1 MRQVLARRCFV
12 PEQSVSISDG
22 AIQSGNVQVTIRVSG
37 SPLTRGQQDAAM
49 DPASLMAE
57 VNSKMAGK
65 PMMPMH
71 AGPIIMSQSQPAA
84 QLGFVN
90 YTAPVDNQSFGGA

>member
-22 AIQSGNVQVTIRVSG
+22 AVQSGNVQVTIRVSG

-49 DPASLMAE
+49 DPASLMKE
-57 VNSKMAGK
+57 VNSEMAGK

-71 AGPIIMSQSQPAA
+71 AGPIIMSQPAA
-84 QLGFVN
+84 QLGFAGN
-90 YTAPVDNQSFGGA
+90 TAPVDNQSFGGA